1 MIWISQGTQQN
12 QQYHGIEDQV
22 PDAEQD
28 GASADMAAEA
38 AAVGVEPRPGAT
50 IFIARAA
57 GAVARLCAQV
67 RRSFGRRS

>member
-1 MIWISQGTQQN
+1 MIWISQGAQQN

-38 AAVGVEPRPGAT
+38 AAVGGEPRPGGHHLHRSGRGRSGAT
-50 IFIARAA
+50 LRPSSQE
-57 GAVARLCAQV
+57 L
-67 RRSFGRRS
+67 